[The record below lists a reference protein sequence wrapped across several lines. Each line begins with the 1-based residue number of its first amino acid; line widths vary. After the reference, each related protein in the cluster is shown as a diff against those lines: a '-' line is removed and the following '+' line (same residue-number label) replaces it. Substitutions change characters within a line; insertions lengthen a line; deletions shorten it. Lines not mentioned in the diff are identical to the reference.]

1 MARILSLAWCLL
13 VAIAACGAAVPGYL
27 LALDSTLLEY
37 PRFLSVKERHIDSL
51 RLSLS
56 EARRPID
63 RYMAE
68 MHLHDA
74 YGSYSLDSSLVHAKR
89 ALAIARE
96 ADDRA
101 LMTRA
106 GISIAF
112 LYNTSGVMYKEA
124 YDILSGIDSSALPD
138 EDLFDYYCLGVQV
151 YRNLAIHSLDTGL
164 RDRYTAAKVAY
175 RDSALMLRPDND
187 VLLANKYMD
196 NGDWRNALH
205 AMKGSADGH
214 LTDRDGAV
222 KYHVLSQIYALKGD
236 RMMQE
241 RYLALSAACDLRNG
255 VREYLS
261 LQQLAMMLYRD
272 GDIDRAYR
280 YIHRS
285 ISDATACNAKLRML
299 EMSEMLPIIDSA
311 YDTLQ
316 TESRRYLYA
325 TCVVIGVLS
334 AMLFVLLLFVRRKNR
349 VLHEAKLRQEDANDR
364 LEEVNRNQAS
374 LNNALKSLNEDLS
387 AANLKERRLNERLL
401 SVNRIK
407 EEYITR
413 FMNLCLE
420 YLSKMESYRCELNK
434 IASRRD
440 FDALYEAIKSTRYV
454 NKEVSEFYV
463 KFDEAFLNLFPTFVD
478 EFNALLRPGEEVTL
492 KKGECLNTELRIFA
506 LLRLGISDGEC
517 VSRFLRCSFS
527 TVYNYRTK
535 MRNRAID
542 RENFE
547 KNVMAIA

>member
-1 MARILSLAWCLL
+1 MVRVISLLL
-13 VAIAACGAAVPGYL
+13 TVLAAIPPHGVSVPGYL
-27 LALDSTLLEY
+27 LSLDSTLRDY
-37 PRFLSVKERHIDSL
+37 PRYLAAKERHIDSL
-51 RLSLS
+51 RQSIHA
-56 EARRPID
+56 ARGSVD
-63 RYMAE
+63 RYDAE
-68 MHLHDA
+68 MRLHEA
-74 YGSYSLDSSLVHAKR
+74 FGSYSLDSSLVHVKR
-89 ALAIARE
+89 ALTVARGLDN
-96 ADDRA
+96 AA
-101 LMTRA
+101 LVTQAEIRL
-106 GISIAF
+106 AF

-124 YDILSGIDSSALPD
+124 YDIFSGIDSHNLPD
-138 EDLFDYYCLGVQV
+138 GDLFDYYCLGVQV
-151 YRNLAIHSLDTGL
+151 YRNLATHSLDSAL
-164 RDRYTAAKVAY
+164 RDRYTAAKTAY
-175 RDSALMLRPDND
+175 RDSALMLRPGND

-196 NGDWRNALH
+196 AGDWRNALY
-205 AMKGSADGH
+205 AMKGSEGVA

-222 KYHVLSQIYALKGD
+222 KYHVLSQIYAIKGD

-299 EMSEMLPIIDSA
+299 EMSEILPIIDSA
-311 YDTLQ
+311 YDMSQ
-316 TESRRYLYA
+316 AESRRYLYL
-325 TCVVIGVLS
+325 TCVVIGVMSVL
-334 AMLFVLLLFVRRKNR
+334 LFVLLLFVRRKNS
-349 VLHEAKLRQEDANDR
+349 VLHVAKQRQEEANRR
-364 LEEVNRNQAS
+364 LEEVNRTQSS
-374 LNNALKSLNEDLS
+374 LNDALKNLNDELS
-387 AANLKERRLNERLL
+387 AANIKERRLNERLL

-420 YLSKMESYRCELNK
+420 YLSKMEGYRRELNK

-454 NKEVSEFYV
+454 NKEVSEFYA
-463 KFDEAFLNLFPTFVD
+463 KFDEAFLHLFPTFVD
-478 EFNALLRPGEEVTL
+478 EFNALLRPGEKVTL
-492 KKGECLNTELRIFA
+492 KKGERLNTELRIFA
-506 LLRLGISDGEC
+506 LLRLGISDGDC

-527 TVYNYRTK
+527 TVYNYRTR

-542 RENFE
+542 RDNFE
-547 KNVMAIA
+547 RDIMAID